1 MELSKELMFEILL
14 GMGIIWWALLIIY
27 AIYYTGDE

>member
-1 MELSKELMFEILL
+1 MTKEEIFELLL
-14 GMGIIWWALLIIY
+14 GISLIWWALLIIY